1 MSGQTYVT
9 DIPRV
14 SSPDVCPPG
23 QSEYSLEELQTLFPD
38 GFANDSIAT
47 SADTNRIP
55 QEQLKGVADAK
66 IKRQNGS
73 NTFTMPDGKTTV
85 TQLYLIMDKQVV
97 DDTELFKK
105 LHQEYCYY
113 EQRYTYALKI
123 FLDRATSRNV
133 TDNAEATKMLD
144 STITLNRRL
153 NFMIEFMNYLAIE
166 RSTMT
171 NSNVSSINNL
181 NASIL
186 AKQESLKIVYK
197 KIQTLSAVTDTQKE
211 MVRYT
216 KEKNNNVTNQVSLWA
231 ALNVLAI
238 ATIFYV
244 YRS

>member
-1 MSGQTYVT
+1 MSGPTYVT

-23 QSEYSLEELQTLFPD
+23 QSEYSLEDLQRPFPD
-38 GFANDSIAT
+38 GFANDSIAA

-66 IKRQNGS
+66 IKRQNES
-73 NTFTMPDGKTTV
+73 KTFTMPDGKTTV
-85 TQLYLIMDKQVV
+85 SQLYLIMDKQVV

-133 TDNAEATKMLD
+133 TDNSEATKMLD

-171 NSNVSSINNL
+171 NTNVSAINSL

-186 AKQESLKIVYK
+186 AQQERLKIVYN
-197 KIQTLSAVTDTQKE
+197 KIKTLSAVTDTQKE